1 MTANRKN
8 MSSAEMKEEVLAKIA
23 QFSEKNRLLAERM
36 HTSIMKAAPTLHP
49 RLWYGMPGYAK
60 TKDSA
65 VLCFFREDEKYM
77 TFGFT
82 ESVDVT
88 PKADANDQLMPC
100 AWFFTDLDDASEKKV
115 IEIVRDIAGE
125 QA

>member
-1 MTANRKN
+1 MTTNRRN
-8 MSSAEMKEEVLAKIA
+8 MTSAEMQDEVLAKLA
-23 QFSEKNRLLAERM
+23 EFSEPNRPLAEKL
-36 HTSIMKAAPTLHP
+36 HQLIMEAAPTLNP

-82 ESVDVT
+82 ESVNLR
-88 PKADANDQLMPC
+88 PDANATDQLMPC
-100 AWFFTDLDDASEKKV
+100 AWFFTGLDEATEQK
-115 IEIVRDIAGE
+115 IENIVKNIVAD
-125 QA
+125 

>member
-1 MTANRKN
+1 MTTNRRN
-8 MSSAEMKEEVLAKIA
+8 MSSDEIKAQVLDKIA
-23 QFSEKNRLLAERM
+23 QFSEPNRPLAEKM
-36 HTSIMKAAPTLHP
+36 HQLITEADPTLHP

-82 ESVDVT
+82 ESVDIT
-88 PKADANDQLMPC
+88 PGPEAGDKLMPC
-100 AWFFTDLDDASEKKV
+100 AWYFTELDEATEQKIKD
-115 IEIVRDIAGE
+115 IVHTAIAD
-125 QA
+125 

>member
-1 MTANRKN
+1 MTG
-8 MSSAEMKEEVLAKIA
+8 AELKAEVLTKIA
-23 QFSEKNRLLAERM
+23 EFSEQNKPLAERV
-36 HTSIMKAAPTLHP
+36 HQVIMEAAPTLYP

-82 ESVDVT
+82 ESVDIK
-88 PKADANDQLMPC
+88 PKDNTAHKLMPC
-100 AWFFTDLDDASEKKV
+100 AWFFTELDDTTEQTIAQ
-115 IEIVRDIAGE
+115 IVRDVTTG
-125 QA
+125 